1 MLKKKA
7 CHADSETAMRSYTET
22 IYTLFD
28 EDRNTMNKLIHF
40 ILVVLALTIVAGC
53 KIDPPIY
60 YTPLPGGLE
69 HVSNGGELGWI
80 GLPTATDSWTQV
92 YPDEEG
98 WYCNE
103 FAVIGDNV
111 IGVEIVYADRAFVD
125 PPVNTRWFFLDT
137 TKRTAR
143 TFQSL
148 AELENYCRD
157 KGFSSIP
164 EFSTRTPETSRK
176 SRGSSK
182 VES

>member
-1 MLKKKA
+1 
-7 CHADSETAMRSYTET
+7 
-22 IYTLFD
+22 
-28 EDRNTMNKLIHF
+28 MNKLIHF
-40 ILVVLALTIVAGC
+40 ILPVLALMIVAGC

-80 GLPTATDSWTQV
+80 GLPIATGGWTPV
-92 YPDEEG
+92 YPDEKE

-137 TKRTAR
+137 TTRTAR
-143 TFQSL
+143 KFQSL
-148 AELENYCRD
+148 AELETYCRD
-157 KGFSSIP
+157 KGFPSIP
-164 EFSTRTPETSRK
+164 EFSTRTSATSRK
-176 SRGSSK
+176 SRGPSK

>member
-1 MLKKKA
+1 
-7 CHADSETAMRSYTET
+7 
-22 IYTLFD
+22 
-28 EDRNTMNKLIHF
+28 MNKLIHF
-40 ILVVLALTIVAGC
+40 IFVVLALSIVVGC
-53 KIDPPIY
+53 TPDPPIY

-80 GLPTATDSWTQV
+80 GLPISAGGWTLV
-92 YPDEEG
+92 YPNEEG

-125 PPVNTRWFFLDT
+125 PPVKTRWFFLDT
-137 TKRTAR
+137 MTRTAR

-148 AELENYCRD
+148 DELRVYCRD
-157 KGFSSIP
+157 KGFPSIP
-164 EFSTRTPETSRK
+164 EFSIRTSETSRK
-176 SRGSSK
+176 SRGFSE